1 MEWGK
6 TLLFLCVCDLSIY
19 MSLAYQ
25 FCIIMDW
32 VSLCLKHSIPNCTLL
47 GCHMAVLLMSF
58 SSPTVLA
65 TFLLFHRCP
74 PFPFR
79 YLQNISLTFT
89 VQAVLL
95 KVPSNVSSVVTYL
108 PSPCLAYLSPP
119 ILSLSST
126 CPTLAPLP
134 RPERKGR
141 IALKSE
147 HSRVRAAE
155 PTSRLSGGA
164 WRTLHR
170 TIFTV
175 SPFHFHPFLQNHY
188 HF

>member
-1 MEWGK
+1 
-6 TLLFLCVCDLSIY
+6 
-19 MSLAYQ
+19 
-25 FCIIMDW
+25 
-32 VSLCLKHSIPNCTLL
+32 
-47 GCHMAVLLMSF
+47 MAVLLMSF

-79 YLQNISLTFT
+79 YLQNISLTFS

-170 TIFTV
+170 AIFTV
-175 SPFHFHPFLQNHY
+175 SPFHFHPILQNPPPLLASPWAPESLFSQSTGEISQRRRKGAPLLENVDVCWY
-188 HF
+188 